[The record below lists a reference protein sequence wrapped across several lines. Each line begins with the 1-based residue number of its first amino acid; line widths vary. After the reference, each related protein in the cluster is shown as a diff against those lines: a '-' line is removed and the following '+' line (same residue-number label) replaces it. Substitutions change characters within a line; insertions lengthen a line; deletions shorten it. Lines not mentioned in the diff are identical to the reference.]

1 MYLFNQHIASF
12 SKLLSNV
19 QVHTISTDAYAHQ
32 YLKDLL
38 LHKTHYLHLY
48 AMVLDKAFADNTSQ
62 SSTSSLLDFGCGNGL
77 LALFAK
83 YCGVQQV
90 VASDVSASFLLAAQ
104 QLSKQL
110 NIDLDGW
117 IVGDENTVAKYFTNK
132 KIDIVVGTDVIEH
145 VYNLSSLFTVLQ
157 NLNTNLV
164 TVFTTASIAENPF
177 KSASLKALQK
187 KDELVESNAFHT
199 TYNEEFAGMS
209 FLAIR
214 KKIIETHL
222 PSLPQNI
229 ISELAI
235 CTRGLQKLDIE
246 KAVDNYVKTNQL
258 PISMQHATNTCDP
271 ITGSFTERL
280 LTIKEYQQL
289 YLQHNFI
296 LSIYYGFYNQFEGGI
311 KSKVAKFLNGI
322 IKLSRNQ
329 AKLISP
335 FMVLVGRKSK

>member
-1 MYLFNQHIASF
+1 MYQFNQHITSF
-12 SKLLSNV
+12 SRLLSNV
-19 QVHTISTDAYAHQ
+19 QVHTISTDAYAQQ

-48 AMVLDKAFADNTSQ
+48 AMVLDKAFVDNINQ
-62 SSTSSLLDFGCGNGL
+62 PLTSSLLDFGCGNGL

-90 VASDVSASFLLAAQ
+90 FASDVSASFLLAAQ

-199 TYNEEFAGMS
+199 SYNNEFAGMS

-214 KKIIETHL
+214 KKIIETYL

-235 CTRGLQKLDIE
+235 RTRGLQKLDIE

-258 PISMQHATNTCDP
+258 PITMQHATNTCDP

-289 YLQHNFI
+289 YLQNNFK
-296 LSIYYGFYNQFEGGI
+296 LAIYYGFYNQFEGGI
-311 KSKVAKFLNGI
+311 KSKVAQFFNFA

>member
-19 QVHTISTDAYAHQ
+19 QVHTISTDAYAQQ

-48 AMVLDKAFADNTSQ
+48 AMVLDKAFADNINQ
-62 SSTSSLLDFGCGNGL
+62 PLTSSLLDFGCGNGL

-90 VASDVSASFLLAAQ
+90 FASDVSASFLLAAQ

-117 IVGDENTVAKYFTNK
+117 IVGDENTVAKYFANK

-214 KKIIETHL
+214 KKLIETYL

-289 YLQHNFI
+289 YLQHNFK
-296 LSIYYGFYNQFEGGI
+296 LAIYYGFYNQFEAGI
-311 KSKVAKFLNGI
+311 KSKVAQFFNFA
-322 IKLSRNQ
+322 IKLLRNQ